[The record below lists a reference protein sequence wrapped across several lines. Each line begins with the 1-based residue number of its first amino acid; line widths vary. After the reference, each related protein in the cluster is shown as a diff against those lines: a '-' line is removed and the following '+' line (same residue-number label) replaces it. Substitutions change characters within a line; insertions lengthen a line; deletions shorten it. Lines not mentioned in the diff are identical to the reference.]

1 MSSIA
6 RRSFALVLLAAYIG
20 AFSVFGDAKP
30 SSATEPNIKTQS
42 HCPRGAKCAL
52 INKDEKH
59 HIHLGTYNN
68 EGENEPLVIKVHKS
82 QLKEPR
88 YYAVTAD
95 SRKATGN
102 EWMSV
107 GVFNTGEHK
116 KVKGRHQKYF
126 NRILTKKFMRR
137 IVMTGQQAHG
147 IRAIA
152 FVTRNVKKTVYDI
165 KFRGGHH
172 VEARPESTTEAVHVQ
187 DGDEVDAQPKTTTD
201 SVSVAEGDEAEAQTE
216 ASPDADAAAEGDEAE
231 AQTEASP
238 DADASAEGDE
248 GDAQS
253 KTSPDADAIAEG
265 NVPCEI
271 TSVKGPEVSKGSII
285 INPDVKEGKY
295 YVVFAYGNPFG
306 GPKMVCFK
314 EVVVKVLP

>member
-20 AFSVFGDAKP
+20 ALSVFGDAKP
-30 SSATEPNIKTQS
+30 SSAPEPNMKIPS

-52 INKDEKH
+52 INDVDKH

-82 QLKEPR
+82 QLKEPQ

-107 GVFNTGEHK
+107 GVFNAREHK

-126 NRILTKKFMRR
+126 NSILTKKFMRQ

-147 IRAIA
+147 IRAAA
-152 FVTRNVKKTVYDI
+152 FVTRNFKKSVRDI

-172 VEARPESTTEAVHVQ
+172 VEARPESTPEAVHVQ
-187 DGDEVDAQPKTTTD
+187 DGDEVDAQPETTTD
-201 SVSVAEGDEAEAQTE
+201 SVSVAEGDEAEAQPET
-216 ASPDADAAAEGDEAE
+216 SPDADAAAEGDAAE
-231 AQTEASP
+231 AQPE
-238 DADASAEGDE
+238 
-248 GDAQS
+248 
-253 KTSPDADAIAEG
+253 TSPDAIAAAPAERDE
-265 NVPCEI
+265 NHQFVFLE
-271 TSVKGPEVSKGSII
+271 VDGPEYAKGTII
-285 INPDVKEGKY
+285 VYPGVKEGKY
-295 YVVFAYGNPFG
+295 YVVFAYGNPLG
-306 GPKMVCFK
+306 GPEMECFK
-314 EVVVKVLP
+314 EVIVKVLP